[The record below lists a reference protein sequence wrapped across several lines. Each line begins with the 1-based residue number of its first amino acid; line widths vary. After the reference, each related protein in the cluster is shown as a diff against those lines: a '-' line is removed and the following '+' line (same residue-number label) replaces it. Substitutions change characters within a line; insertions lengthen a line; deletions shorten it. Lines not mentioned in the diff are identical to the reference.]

1 MGPVGIVLRKED
13 LPYLLLPLTCAL
25 SYGAPGV
32 EFTGLHRDTATV
44 TQMHFLPGQVSLHPH
59 WLPWPPCPPHPRPA
73 QSWSLLIHQG
83 RLLTLLDDSSLH
95 LWEIVHHNGCAHL
108 EEALS
113 FQPPS
118 RPGFD
123 CARYRR
129 TWLGTSCWAQGVG
142 GGARGRLWKPALQR
156 CCGGRKP
163 PSS

>member
-1 MGPVGIVLRKED
+1 MDLGGQAWLGPVGSVLGKEG
-13 LPYLLLPLTCAL
+13 LPCLLLPLTCLL

-44 TQMHFLPGQVSLHPH
+44 TQMHFLPGQVSLSPPR
-59 WLPWPPCPPHPRPA
+59 LPPAPTPCPAGPA
-73 QSWSLLIHQG
+73 QSLSLLIHQG

-123 CARYRR
+123 GARY
-129 TWLGTSCWAQGVG
+129 
-142 GGARGRLWKPALQR
+142 
-156 CCGGRKP
+156 
-163 PSS
+163 